1 MNKPLGVYIT
11 DSYLYICTKEQI
23 YQEKIPN
30 KLVKY
35 NRINLVDDLYKF
47 INKIIKKYKLSDSL
61 ISKTVYVLEL
71 PNYLNSDKELILS
84 LFDKL
89 SFNKIKYIKYQDII
103 KEDTL
108 NISLNNSYLKIKDKC
123 IFLDHNLI
131 IKQEDFETEYLNI
144 LKIYKNMFS
153 NKIFLCGDYDNLIN
167 LAKKIEEQFN
177 IKTYVYAQ
185 YQTEIIKNLQ
195 KQLLN

>member
-35 NRINLVDDLYKF
+35 NRINLVNDFYKF
-47 INKIIKKYKLSDSL
+47 INKTIKKYKLSDSL

-103 KEDTL
+103 KEDIL

-177 IKTYVYAQ
+177 IKTYVYAH